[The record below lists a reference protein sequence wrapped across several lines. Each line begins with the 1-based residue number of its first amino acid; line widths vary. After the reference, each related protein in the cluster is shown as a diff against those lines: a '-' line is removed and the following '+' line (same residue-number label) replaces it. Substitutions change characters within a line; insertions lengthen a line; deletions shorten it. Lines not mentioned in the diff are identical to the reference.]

1 MVGLSFIAEI
11 IGGELELS
19 DETTEVDFFTLEEL
33 YQLDLM
39 EPHRERIEDALANPL
54 LPVIK

>member
-1 MVGLSFIAEI
+1 MVGLSFVAEI
-11 IGGELELS
+11 IGGAIGLS
-19 DETTEVDFFTLEEL
+19 DETTAVGFFTLDEL
-33 YQLDLM
+33 DQLDLM